1 MAQKSQELSPMMK
14 QYLEIKHRHEDS
26 ILFFRLG
33 DFYEMF
39 FEDAKVASEELDL
52 VLTGRDCGQEERAPM
67 CGVPYHSCESYI
79 ARLVERGYKVAIC
92 EQTENPAEAKGI
104 VKRDVIRVITPGTVI
119 ENTMLDE
126 GKNNYLAAGALLGST
141 VGLCFVDAST
151 GDVHLTELSGDDLE
165 NRIVSELTR
174 FSPSEILLTPVLD
187 AMLTVQN
194 FLKTRFEGTV
204 TKRGLSGFE
213 SNFAKDKLRAYFKT
227 NDLSFLPAHPD
238 SAAVCALGGTV
249 DYLKE
254 MGITGN
260 IVPSSISY
268 YVQDEFMRLDM
279 TAMRNL
285 ELTETMRQKSKKGS
299 LLWVIDK
306 TKTAMGKRLIRG
318 WMEKPLMSITEI
330 NNRLNAVEELCDD
343 VMLSGELREYLTG
356 VRDVERL
363 MARVVYGTALPKDL
377 LDLASTIR
385 KFGLIKDALQNA
397 KSGML
402 KGICLQI
409 DPLSEVCELV
419 ENAISPEAPNS
430 VREGKIFKKGYD
442 PKIDEVRD
450 DMEGGTG
457 RIASIE
463 AEEKERTG
471 IKTLKVRYN
480 KVFGYYIEV
489 SNSFLDKVPE
499 TYIRKQTLT
508 NGERFITEELKDL
521 EVRILSARERDGAM
535 EFELYE
541 KIRLYIAEQLE
552 RLQITATAVAR
563 LDCLA
568 SLSSV
573 AVKNN
578 YCRPRL
584 NTDGVISIQ
593 DGRHPVVELLGDTP
607 FVTNDTL
614 LDLADNRCAI
624 ITGPNMAGKSTYMRQ
639 VALMSILAQIGSFV
653 PATNANICICD
664 AVYTRVGASDDL
676 AMGQS
681 TFMVEMSE
689 VASIVKNA
697 TKNSLLILDE
707 IGRGTSTFDGMSI
720 ARAVLEYVN
729 DKRKLGAKTLFA
741 THYHELTQMEK
752 ELSGVKNYN
761 IAVKRKGEDIIFLRR
776 IVPGGADD
784 SYGVA
789 VAKLAGVPDSII
801 KRANEIL
808 RDVEANGVT
817 VIKSEAASVPQ
828 MALDMGGQANELA
841 EELKKLD
848 VNTLTPI
855 EAMSTLFELVKKAKE
870 NY

>member
-1 MAQKSQELSPMMK
+1 MAQKKPSPMME
-14 QYLEIKHRHEDS
+14 QYMEIKSRHDDS

-52 VLTGRDCGQEERAPM
+52 VLTGKECGQDQRAPM

-79 ARLVERGYKVAIC
+79 ARLVEKGYKVAIC
-92 EQTENPAEAKGI
+92 EQTENPALAKGL
-104 VKRDVIRVITPGTVI
+104 VKRDVVRVITPGTVI

-151 GDVHLTELSGDDLE
+151 GDVHLTEISGDDLE
-165 NRIVSELTR
+165 NRIVSELSR

-204 TKRGLSGFE
+204 TKRGAAGFE
-213 SNFAKDKLRAYFKT
+213 SNFAKDKLRDYFKT
-227 NDLSFLPAHPD
+227 NNLSFLPIDPD

-249 DYLKE
+249 DYLRE

-260 IVPSSISY
+260 IVPSGISY
-268 YVQDEFMRLDM
+268 FVQDEFMRLDM

-285 ELTETMRQKSKKGS
+285 ELTETMRQKAKKGS

-343 VMLSGELREYLTG
+343 VMMSGEIREYLTG
-356 VRDVERL
+356 VRDIERL

-377 LDLASTIR
+377 IDLASTIR
-385 KFGLIKDALQNA
+385 KFGLIKDTLQNA
-397 KSGML
+397 NSGML

-409 DPLSEVCELV
+409 DPLCEICDLI
-419 ENAISPEAPNS
+419 ENAISPDAPNS
-430 VREGKIFKKGYD
+430 VREGKIIKKGYD

-521 EVRILSARERDGAM
+521 EVRILSAKERDGAM
-535 EFELYE
+535 EFEIFE
-541 KIRLYIAEQLE
+541 KIRLFIADQLE
-552 RLQITATAVAR
+552 RLQITAAAVAR
-563 LDCLA
+563 LDCLS
-568 SLSSV
+568 SLATV

-584 NTDGVISIQ
+584 NADGVISIQ
-593 DGRHPVVELLGDTP
+593 DGRHPVVELLSDVP

-614 LDLADNRCAI
+614 LDLSDNRCAI

-639 VALMSILAQIGSFV
+639 VALMVVLAQIGSFV

-720 ARAVLEYVN
+720 ARAVLEYVS

-741 THYHELTQMEK
+741 THYHELTQMEN

-789 VAKLAGVPDSII
+789 VARLAGVPDSII

-808 RDVEANGVT
+808 KDVEANGVT
-817 VIKSEAASVPQ
+817 VVRSEAISEPQ
-828 MALDMGGQANELA
+828 MALDMGNHKNELA
-841 EELKKLD
+841 EELKRLD

-855 EAMSTLFELVKKAKE
+855 EAMHTLFELVKKAKE

>member
-1 MAQKSQELSPMMK
+1 MAQKKEPSPMMK
-14 QYLEIKHRHEDS
+14 QYFEIKNQHDDS

-39 FEDAKVASEELDL
+39 YEDAKIASEELDL
-52 VLTGRDCGQEERAPM
+52 VLTGKECGQEERAPM

-92 EQTENPAEAKGI
+92 EQTEDPATAKGL
-104 VKRDVIRVITPGTVI
+104 VKRDVVRVITPGTVI

-126 GKNNYLAAGALLGST
+126 GKNNYLASAALLGST

-151 GDVHLTELSGDDLE
+151 GDVHLTEVSGEDME
-165 NRIVSELTR
+165 NKIVGELAR
-174 FSPSEILLTPVLD
+174 FSPSEILLTPVLES
-187 AMLTVQN
+187 MLTVQN
-194 FLKTRFEGTV
+194 FIKTRFEGTV
-204 TKRGLSGFE
+204 SKRAAVNFE
-213 SNFAKDKLRAYFKT
+213 GNFAKDVLRQYFKT
-227 NDLSFLPAHPD
+227 NNLSFLPIDAD
-238 SAAVCALGGTV
+238 SAAVYALGGTI

-260 IVPSSISY
+260 IVPSGISY
-268 YVQDEFMRLDM
+268 FVQDEFMRLDM

-285 ELTETMRQKSKKGS
+285 ELTETMRQKAKKGS
-299 LLWVIDK
+299 LLWVLDK

-330 NNRLNAVEELCDD
+330 NNRLNAVEELCDN
-343 VMLSGELREYLTG
+343 VMLSGEIREYLTG

-377 LDLASTIR
+377 IDLASTVR
-385 KFGLIKDALQNA
+385 KFGLIKDALQSAN
-397 KSGML
+397 SGML

-409 DPLSEVCELV
+409 DPLKEICDMV
-419 ENAISPEAPNS
+419 EEAISPDAPNS
-430 VREGKIFKKGYD
+430 VREGKIFKKGYNSE
-442 PKIDEVRD
+442 IDQVRD

-457 RIASIE
+457 RIATIE
-463 AEEKERTG
+463 AEEKEKTG

-489 SNSFLDKVPE
+489 SNSFLGQVPE
-499 TYIRKQTLT
+499 NYIRKQTLT

-521 EVRILSARERDGAM
+521 EVRILSAKERDGAM
-535 EFELYE
+535 EFALYE
-541 KIRLYIAEQLE
+541 KIRLFIADQLE
-552 RLQITATAVAR
+552 RLQITAAAVAR
-563 LDCLA
+563 LDCIA
-568 SLSSV
+568 SLATV

-578 YCRPRL
+578 YVRPRL
-584 NTDGVISIQ
+584 NSDGIISIQ
-593 DGRHPVVELLGDTP
+593 DGRHPVVELLSDTP

-614 LDLADNRCAI
+614 LDMSDNRCAI

-639 VALMSILAQIGSFV
+639 VALMSIMAQIGSFV
-653 PATNANICICD
+653 PATNANLCVCD

-689 VASIVKNA
+689 VATIVKNA

-720 ARAVLEYVN
+720 ARAVLEFVS

-752 ELSGVKNYN
+752 ELGGVKNYN

-808 RDVEANGVT
+808 KDTEQNGVT
-817 VIKSEAASVPQ
+817 IVKREVVSDAQ
-828 MALDMGGQANELA
+828 MSFDMSTADNEIV
-841 EELKKLD
+841 EELKKID

-870 NY
+870 N